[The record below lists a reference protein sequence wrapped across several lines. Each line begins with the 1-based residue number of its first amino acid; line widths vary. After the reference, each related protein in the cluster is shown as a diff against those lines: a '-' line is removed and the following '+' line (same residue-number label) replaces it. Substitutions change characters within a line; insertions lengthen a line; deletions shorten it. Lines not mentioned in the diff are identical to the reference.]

1 MSTWEY
7 SVIFQN
13 QFSLLNAF
21 NIIKRLFLFQL
32 SSKWSDSEI
41 NKIFASSFYKVIH
54 VTDLRSSDQC
64 MAIFQNIILK
74 QQKNCKVF
82 LAHNFEEAS

>member
-13 QFSLLNAF
+13 QFSLFNAF

-54 VTDLRSSDQC
+54 VTDLRSSDHC
-64 MAIFQNIILK
+64 MAIFQNIIIK
-74 QQKNCKVF
+74 QQKKLKCIF
-82 LAHNFEEAS
+82 SAQF